1 MAELRTETRLIA
13 DLQAHPQN
21 YRAHPPE
28 QVSAIKASLTRLGQF
43 RAVVVNT
50 EDTILAGHGVVQA
63 AQELGWTEITVH
75 VFEGDEAEQRL
86 VMVADNELSR
96 KAEDD
101 DQLLMELLRELDDLS
116 GTGWTRDEVDAM
128 VDAGLEPFEAP
139 VETVTQEQAEY
150 RWLIAFTVSEQEKV
164 ALEAVCAEYGGIDE
178 ETLRE
183 IILDRVVSKS

>member
-101 DQLLMELLRELDDLS
+101 ERDLMSLLREINEDFGDLR
-116 GTGWTRDEVDAM
+116 GTGWDEREMQERLDALAGEDF
-128 VDAGLEPFEAP
+128 DA
-139 VETVTQEQAEY
+139 
-150 RWLIAFTVSEQEKV
+150 
-164 ALEAVCAEYGGIDE
+164 EAVDFPEYDENIDTSGIKTVE
-178 ETLRE
+178 CPECGHE
-183 IILDRVVSKS
+183 FPV